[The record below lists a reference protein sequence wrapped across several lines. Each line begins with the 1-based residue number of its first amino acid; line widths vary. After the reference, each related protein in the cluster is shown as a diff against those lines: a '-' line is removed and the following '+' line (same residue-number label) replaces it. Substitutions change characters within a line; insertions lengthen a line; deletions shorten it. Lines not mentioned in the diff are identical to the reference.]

1 MVLILLLSKSVRNF
15 NLALFNICFFFSF
28 HFVCLFVYYF
38 FLYPLHC
45 AGTIYT
51 ACWSSNKVNARFCWL
66 SSGWRDRAG
75 TCLSSTK
82 LQDKLMLILS
92 LLSPFVI
99 TGKAESCRSRKP
111 ASAPARNFKMNL
123 YMQPLSLL
131 LPNTKVLFSE
141 AVSTRKAC
149 ASFHAR
155 FLFFFFLFLHTLS
168 VSFTKKIAFLEK
180 LTRVLERNT

>member
-1 MVLILLLSKSVRNF
+1 M
-15 NLALFNICFFFSF
+15 
-28 HFVCLFVYYF
+28 FVCLFF

-51 ACWSSNKVNARFCWL
+51 ACCRSNKVNARFYWL
-66 SSGWRDRAG
+66 SSGCRDRAG
-75 TCLSSTK
+75 TCMSSTK

-111 ASAPARNFKMNL
+111 ASAPARNLMNL
-123 YMQPLSLL
+123 CDLCCYCCPTQKFCSVKQLAG
-131 LPNTKVLFSE
+131 VRR
-141 AVSTRKAC
+141 VHV
-149 ASFHAR
+149 FHAR
-155 FLFFFFLFLHTLS
+155 FLFFFFFFLFLHTLS
-168 VSFTKKIAFLEK
+168 VSFIKKLASLDK

>member
-1 MVLILLLSKSVRNF
+1 M
-15 NLALFNICFFFSF
+15 LFLYFSF
-28 HFVCLFVYYF
+28 CLFVYFF

-51 ACWSSNKVNARFCWL
+51 ACCRSNKVNARFYWL
-66 SSGWRDRAG
+66 SSVCRDRAG
-75 TCLSSTK
+75 TCMSSTK

-111 ASAPARNFKMNL
+111 ASAPARNLMNL
-123 YMQPLSLL
+123 CDLCRYCCPTQKFCSVKQL
-131 LPNTKVLFSE
+131 
-141 AVSTRKAC
+141 AGVSIRFTRV
-149 ASFHAR
+149 SS
-155 FLFFFFLFLHTLS
+155 FFFFLFLHTLS
-168 VSFTKKIAFLEK
+168 VSFIKKLASLDK